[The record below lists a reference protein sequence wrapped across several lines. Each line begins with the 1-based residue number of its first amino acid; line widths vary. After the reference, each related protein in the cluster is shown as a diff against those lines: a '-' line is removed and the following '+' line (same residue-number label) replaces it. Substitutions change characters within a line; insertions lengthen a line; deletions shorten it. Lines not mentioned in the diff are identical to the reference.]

1 MGLRRYLDPTEVQH
15 LGAAPAHVA
24 EYRGAVDHRFL
35 RQAFELLCLRHSV
48 LRGRVETGRHGS
60 LLYVEPGHRPE
71 DIRARGDYEVLLR
84 HAFGP
89 WNPAHAMARL
99 IHVRENGGGFVA
111 LRIDHAIVD
120 GCSLRAI
127 FDELWEIYATTLRG
141 IGTSIRPG
149 ASLPRSPEDLL
160 AERWR
165 NLPDRSPL
173 AQQQDWHRVPPH
185 QGYIRFDE
193 RDTGALIAA
202 ARDHGTTV
210 HALIAGAVLGTQ
222 CDHGSRVAAP
232 VPMICLSPVNL
243 RSRVTPKATATETTA
258 LVEIHKAEL
267 AVRPDQDPY
276 ATGRELK
283 EQLDSAITGR
293 ELLSAAELPMA
304 LSPFPDSQLDS
315 RFAIAQISNN
325 GHVHARLERFT
336 EPRFL
341 GFFSAVDLIFDAF
354 PIYSV
359 FTFRGELSIRYLFP
373 SNRFSTEDVAQLTE
387 SLSDLLRTSC
397 GAATRS
403 RG

>member
-1 MGLRRYLDPTEVQH
+1 MGLRRYLDPIEEQH
-15 LGAAPAHVA
+15 LGAAPTHVA
-24 EYRGAVDHRFL
+24 EYRGAVEHRYL
-35 RQAFELLCLRHSV
+35 RQAFELLCLRHPV

-60 LLYVEPGHRPE
+60 LLYVEPGHQPE
-71 DIRARGDYEVLLR
+71 DIRTRGDYEVLLR

-120 GCSLRAI
+120 GHSLRAI
-127 FDELWEIYATTLRG
+127 FDELWEIYAETVRG
-141 IGTSIRPG
+141 IETSIGPG
-149 ASLPRSPEDLL
+149 TSLPRSPQDLL

-165 NLPDRSPL
+165 SLPDRFPL
-173 AQQQDWHRVPPH
+173 AQQEDWHRVPPH

-193 RDTGALIAA
+193 RDTAALLTA

-210 HALIAGAVLGTQ
+210 HALIAGSVLGTQ
-222 CDHGSRVAAP
+222 CAHGSRTSAP

-243 RSRVTPKATATETTA
+243 RSRVIPAVTATETTA
-258 LVEIHKAEL
+258 LVKIHKAEL
-267 AVRPDQDPY
+267 AVRPDRAPY

-283 EQLDSAITGR
+283 AQLESAIAGR
-293 ELLSAAELPMA
+293 ELLSPAELSMVLSA
-304 LSPFPDSQLDS
+304 LPDSPLDP
-315 RFAIAQISNN
+315 RFAIAQVSNN

-341 GFFSAVDLIFDAF
+341 GFSSAVDLISDAF

-373 SNRFSTEDVAQLTE
+373 SNRFSAEEVAQLTE
-387 SLSDLLRTSC
+387 SLSGLLRSSC
-397 GAATRS
+397 GAGTGL